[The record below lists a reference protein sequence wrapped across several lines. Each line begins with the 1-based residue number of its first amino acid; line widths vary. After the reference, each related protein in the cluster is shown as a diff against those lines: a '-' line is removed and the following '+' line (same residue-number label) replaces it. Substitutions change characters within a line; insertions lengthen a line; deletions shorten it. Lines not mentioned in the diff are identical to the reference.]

1 MLAQRRARKKKAPAG
16 VGPRRG
22 TGGVTDAVVCVLR
35 DGVTDAVVCVVKDG
49 VAARTRRRG
58 VRALLLP
65 VMARPPTRPTGR
77 RGRTSRGGDGS

>member
-1 MLAQRRARKKKAPAG
+1 ML
-16 VGPRRG
+16 RG
-22 TGGVTDAVVCVLR
+22 
-35 DGVTDAVVCVVKDG
+35 GVTDAVVCVVKDG